1 MKNKFSKSLSVLFMI
16 VFADMIGF
24 GLIIPLLPY
33 YVEIFNP
40 SPFVAGLLLAAYP
53 MGQLFGAP
61 LVGRLSDKYGRKKL
75 LFVSV
80 AGTFASLMI
89 LGFAGSLIVVFL
101 ARLVDGLTGGNITV
115 AQAYIT
121 DISDEKDRAKRLGM
135 IGAAFGLGFVIGP
148 AVGGFLSGFSYGTP
162 IFFAAG
168 LAVFNLMMIYFV
180 LQESLSI
187 NKTVK
192 EKKGKKV
199 LVNFSSL
206 VKALKK
212 PQVGMLLIT
221 SFIYSFGFG
230 IFQAIFGFYAK
241 DKLGLT
247 SQTTGYVFAYIGILI
262 AFSQG
267 FLIGVLTKRFSELK
281 ILFFSLGVVS
291 ITLIGWALAPNLGIL
306 LIFLAPM
313 ALVGGLVAVMIRT
326 LLTKSV
332 DKNEI
337 GGTLGLAVSLES
349 LSRVL
354 APIIGGILIA
364 IGGNSLPGIFSSIII
379 GSLLIILLI
388 RNAIKNNA
396 VKSLNMAI
404 TNVEDKK

>member
-1 MKNKFSKSLSVLFMI
+1 MKNKYSKSLSVLFMI

-33 YVEIFNP
+33 YVEVFNP
-40 SPFVAGLLLAAYP
+40 SPFVAGFLLAAYP
-53 MGQLFGAP
+53 IGQLFGAP

-80 AGTFASLMI
+80 AGTFTSLMI
-89 LGFAGSLIVVFL
+89 LGFADSLFVVFL

-148 AVGGFLSGFSYGTP
+148 AIGGFMSGFSYSTP

-168 LAVFNLMMIYFV
+168 LAIFNLLMILF
-180 LQESLSI
+180 LLKESLTI
-187 NKTVK
+187 DKITERKK
-192 EKKGKKV
+192 EKNV

-206 VKALKK
+206 VKALKR
-212 PQVGMLLIT
+212 PQVGMLLTT
-221 SFIYSFGFG
+221 SFVYSFAFG

-241 DKLGLT
+241 NKLGLS

-267 FLIGVLTKRFSELK
+267 FLIGIITKRFSELK

-291 ITLIGWALAPNLGIL
+291 VTLIGWALAPNLGIL
-306 LIFLAPM
+306 MIFLAPM
-313 ALVGGLVAVMIRT
+313 ALVAGLVAVMVRT
-326 LLTKSV
+326 ILTKSV

-337 GGTLGLAVSLES
+337 GGTLGLVVSLES

-354 APIIGGILIA
+354 APIIGGILVA
-364 IGGNSLPGIFSSIII
+364 LGGNSLPGIFSAIII
-379 GSLLIILLI
+379 GTLLIVLLI
-388 RNAIKNNA
+388 RNAKGNRV
-396 VKSLNMAI
+396 VKTLNIAI
-404 TNVEDKK
+404 TNTEDKK